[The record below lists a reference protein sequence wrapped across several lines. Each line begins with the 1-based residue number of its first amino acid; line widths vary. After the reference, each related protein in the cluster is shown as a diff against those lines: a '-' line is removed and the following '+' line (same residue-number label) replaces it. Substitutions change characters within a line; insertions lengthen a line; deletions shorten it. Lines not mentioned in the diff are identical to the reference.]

1 MKKGDYEMAHA
12 LIDLRPYRGS
22 NRRVEVAKSDKELL
36 EVPGYKWPAIEGRR
50 LLAVGY
56 LFDNPIVAVMPN
68 GVVCM
73 THAGYNTITTRTTI
87 TAILQEMGLNYWCT
101 SIKGVLH
108 CNDIPISS
116 VATLFFLAQEK
127 KLLCV
132 YDNGTL
138 TEGM

>member
-12 LIDLRPYRGS
+12 LMDLRPYRGS

-36 EVPGYKWPAIEGRR
+36 EVPGYKWPAIMGRK

-56 LFDNPIVAVMPN
+56 LFDNPVVAVMPD

-87 TAILQEMGLNYWCT
+87 TAILQEMGLKYWCT

-116 VATLFFLAQEK
+116 VATMFFLSHEK

-132 YDNGTL
+132 YNDGTL